1 MQGKTD
7 ICIGVFLVL
16 LISWMLWEAQDW
28 PARTRFFPWAIGF
41 PVLAL
46 SAIQLG
52 VSVWR
57 SLRPQTDTN
66 DGGEG
71 HEPTATSPLEAQLLR
86 QRTFAISGWAVVF
99 ALGLW
104 LFGFK
109 LGGLLIAPAFLRFQA
124 HESWT
129 TSILYGLGVYL
140 FFFAGLE
147 MALAFPLPHG
157 LLASSL
163 GLQSLDSY
171 LVNPILSLFGY

>member
-1 MQGKTD
+1 MRGKTD

-28 PARTRFFPWAIGF
+28 PARTRFFPLAIGF

-46 SAIQLG
+46 SIIQLAL
-52 VSVWR
+52 SLWR
-57 SLRPQTDTN
+57 GLRPATGG
-66 DGGEG
+66 DGEAVAV
-71 HEPTATSPLEAQLLR
+71 TTVEAQLLR
-86 QRTFAISGWAVVF
+86 QRTLTISAWAVVF

-104 LFGFK
+104 LLGFK

-124 HESWT
+124 HESWA

-157 LLASSL
+157 WLASSL
-163 GLQSLDSY
+163 GLQSFDSY
-171 LVNPILSLFGY
+171 VVNPILNLFY